1 MSGSKMTLTKQT
13 LHYVVS
19 QLTSLDRLGI
29 VSYDNEI
36 ETPLML
42 TNMDESGK
50 VLETIM
56 RFSF

>member
-1 MSGSKMTLTKQT
+1 MTLTKQT